1 MLGKDKIWR
10 RRIVFDMHHKI
21 SDFSPSTEESE
32 SVSVSSSHLWDTH
45 IWYCVANELPPR
57 QVSIGSPFHSKSPVY
72 KQTVS
77 PSHLSHKVDRR
88 EKHGHRRLQFSTT
101 FHTTAPSGPFS
112 HFQLLFIDP
121 FSQSLVKQALPQLL
135 LQKPK
140 ETSGSP
146 KLFLYSSQ
154 IFNCFECCYSGN

>member
-1 MLGKDKIWR
+1 MKKENNSFWYEPQNKQLFPLHSGIGL
-10 RRIVFDMHHKI
+10 
-21 SDFSPSTEESE
+21 SQ
-32 SVSVSSSHLWDTH
+32 SHLWDTH
-45 IWYCVANELPPR
+45 IWYCVAN
-57 QVSIGSPFHSKSPVY
+57 VSIGSPFTLKAEFTNKTFP
-72 KQTVS
+72 
-77 PSHLSHKVDRR
+77 LSSFSQSRR

-112 HFQLLFIDP
+112 HFQLLFVNH
-121 FSQSLVKQALPQLL
+121 FSLSLFKQALPQLL

-146 KLFLYSSQ
+146 KLFLYTSQ